1 VRAEILKGPSGAR
14 AGCIRRHFRVSLMRA
29 SGHHAAQ
36 HKTPPGHWLYV
47 ESERAKGGRP
57 SQNSNGGMGSVRF
70 GRPSRNDR
78 YLRIPAVHYSV
89 IRMSESL
96 IAVPRSRPERTDS
109 NSGPSRLMPGSTGGD
124 LRIEEDGLGL
134 PLLIK
139 GAILSRHR

>member
-1 VRAEILKGPSGAR
+1 MVRKTMPSWLTLCGAPTLLTAKR
-14 AGCIRRHFRVSLMRA
+14 PPCA
-29 SGHHAAQ
+29 SAPGAIYHLQPKTALSRFPPV
-36 HKTPPGHWLYV
+36 HKTNL
-47 ESERAKGGRP
+47 ERQQR
-57 SQNSNGGMGSVRF
+57 VRF
-70 GRPSRNDR
+70 DPFATRSVYDR

-109 NSGPSRLMPGSTGGD
+109 NSGPSRLMPGSAGGD